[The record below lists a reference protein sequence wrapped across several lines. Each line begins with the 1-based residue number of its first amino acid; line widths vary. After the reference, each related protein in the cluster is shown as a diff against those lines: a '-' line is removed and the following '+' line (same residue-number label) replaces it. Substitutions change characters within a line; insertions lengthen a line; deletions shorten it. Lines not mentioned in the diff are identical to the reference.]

1 MHFDVSHHHVS
12 AVHVSTPCSTLASEP
27 NSSQYASSAEWITDR
42 KDDAHE
48 GRTASH
54 QRRPARPPLPPDQL
68 AAAARTPL
76 LVRVETVATDLS
88 DDRLRAIERSQFLRR
103 VNVDVPRA
111 TPATGTGLDV
121 DERQLLR
128 PVTKSDARSPS
139 QRSSVQVRSPSP
151 AAPTWVACDPTPA
164 RLLPGCHRDQ
174 ETRSQID
181 YFSCGAVRSPAQ
193 SFSLHRAV

>member
-1 MHFDVSHHHVS
+1 MHFDVSHHQGS

-54 QRRPARPPLPPDQL
+54 QRRPH
-68 AAAARTPL
+68 
-76 LVRVETVATDLS
+76 
-88 DDRLRAIERSQFLRR
+88 DRRSRR
-103 VNVDVPRA
+103 IK
-111 TPATGTGLDV
+111 DV

-139 QRSSVQVRSPSP
+139 QRSSVQVRWPSP

-164 RLLPGCHRDQ
+164 RLLPGCDRDQ

-181 YFSCGAVRSPAQ
+181 HFSCGAVRSPAQ